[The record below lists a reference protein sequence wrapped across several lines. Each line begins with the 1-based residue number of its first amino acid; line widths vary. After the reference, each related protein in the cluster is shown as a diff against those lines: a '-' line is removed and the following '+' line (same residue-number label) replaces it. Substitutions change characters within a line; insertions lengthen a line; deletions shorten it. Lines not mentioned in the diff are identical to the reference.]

1 MKKTNVYLILL
12 LGVLGVSFSAIFIKS
27 TKAPSNIIA
36 FYRMVMTFF
45 LFLPVTLVTGR
56 DEIKSIKGRDYLW
69 CILSGFFL
77 ALHFITWITSLKYTT
92 VASSTVLVSLS
103 PVFTAF
109 IGFLLFKER
118 LNKRSLI
125 GMSVAIF
132 GSAIMGLSNLHLGSG
147 SIFGDILALSGAL
160 FGALY
165 ITIGRG
171 MRKKIST
178 LSYGFL
184 VYGSCGLVL
193 LIINLILRTPLFV
206 YSMKDYLLFFGMA
219 VFCTI
224 GGHTIFNWSLKY
236 LEANKVSTFMLG
248 EPIGATIWAALL
260 LKELPEAGQLISSLI
275 ILFGLYIFIY
285 SAIKEGK
292 AEDSLS
298 KQLEV

>member
-1 MKKTNVYLILL
+1 VKKTNVYLILL